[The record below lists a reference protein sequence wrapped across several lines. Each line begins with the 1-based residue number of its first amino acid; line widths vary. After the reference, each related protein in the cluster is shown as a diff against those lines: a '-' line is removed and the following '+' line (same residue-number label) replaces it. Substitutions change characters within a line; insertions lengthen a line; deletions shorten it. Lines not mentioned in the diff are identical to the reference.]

1 MNTDKIKRTLLPL
14 NVIRK
19 LAKPAVLCISLV
31 FLISMLTVL
40 MSSGAITNSIA
51 LTNVTS
57 QTTITSGLHT
67 DGKYIKDSSGNI
79 VYLRGLQKVEMA
91 DEPDGAWM
99 GNVMWSDANVRTE
112 LQAMKSW
119 GANTVRCIQA
129 IENWKYDL
137 STPYAAISNREAVK
151 RLLTIAQEEGM
162 YVVFTAYR
170 VTNYFNG
177 GNQDPLP
184 YPPYQTSSGASSV
197 IGSKQD
203 FINWWADV
211 ANELK
216 DYPNVVFEI
225 WNEPNG
231 DGTAMTEF
239 FGVQQ
244 QVINA
249 IRATGAQNIIM
260 AQWDFGSWINL
271 DYISSGGSTMDWINQ
286 ANLNDP
292 LNNLVYVTHI
302 YREYGDTGIYSN
314 AASISK
320 WGTNHAY
327 DYNELVKAF
336 QGEKLDW
343 VLNTLNKPL
352 FVTETGYN
360 VEKTGAEA
368 NYENIAF
375 DNTLKIFNEWGIN
388 YIVHWWRE
396 IGIFRL
402 HTGAPNFSP
411 TAGGT
416 ITKYYLQNQ
425 PSVSQPTITP
435 TTTPSSNSS
444 SSTDDS
450 SLQSSNLASTLGVL
464 SPASIATIV
473 MSAVLL
479 VILAVLPTFVTTL
492 RSKGRIP

>member
-1 MNTDKIKRTLLPL
+1 M
-14 NVIRK
+14 
-19 LAKPAVLCISLV
+19 ISV
-31 FLISMLTVL
+31 FA
-40 MSSGAITNSIA
+40 SSGALTNSIA
-51 LTNVTS
+51 ATNITA
-57 QTTITSGLHT
+57 QTTATGLHT
-67 DGKYIKDSSGNI
+67 EGKYIKDNSGNI

-91 DEPDGAWM
+91 DDPDGSWM
-99 GNVMWSDANVRTE
+99 GNVYWDDENVRAE
-112 LQAMKSW
+112 LREMKSW
-119 GANTVRCIQA
+119 GANTIRCIQA

-137 STPYAAISNREAVK
+137 NTPYSAISNREAVK
-151 RLLTIAQEEGM
+151 RLATIAQEEGM

-184 YPPYQTSSGASSV
+184 YPPYQTSAGASSV

-203 FINWWADV
+203 FVDYWTSV
-211 ANELK
+211 ASVLK
-216 DYPNVVFEI
+216 DYPNVIFEI

-231 DGTAMTEF
+231 DGNAMTEF

-249 IRATGAQNIIM
+249 IRATGAQNIVM
-260 AQWDFGSWINL
+260 AQWDFGSWVNL
-271 DYISSGGSTMDWINQ
+271 DYLSGGGSTMDWINTAQ
-286 ANLNDP
+286 LNDP

-302 YREYGDTGIYSN
+302 YREYGDTGIYS
-314 AASISK
+314 ASDSISK

-327 DYNELVKAF
+327 EYNELVRAF

-343 VLNTLNKPL
+343 VMNTLNKPL

-360 VEKTGAEA
+360 VDQGGAEA

-402 HTGAPNFSP
+402 HSGAPNFTP

-425 PSVSQPTITP
+425 PAVSATSNPLQTST
-435 TTTPSSNSS
+435 SNST
-444 SSTDDS
+444 SST
-450 SLQSSNLASTLGVL
+450 LQSSLPSSTLAL
-464 SPASIATIV
+464 LTPMSIMTV
-473 MSAVLL
+473 MMSAVLL
-479 VILAVLPTFVTTL
+479 VLLAVLPSIVTSL
-492 RSKGRIP
+492 RRRGRIQ